1 MDKEQGDIT
10 YIFTYLLSWLSGII
24 VFVTKGQNDK
34 RMKFHSL
41 QAIFLGIIAIVL
53 DFVLFFI
60 LYLGPL
66 VAFLIWA
73 YGMYIAVK
81 AYEGE
86 DVKIPFIADY
96 SAKYSGYTPKNAMP
110 SQKNKI

>member
-1 MDKEQGDIT
+1 MKKNKGDII

-24 VFVTKGQNDK
+24 IFITKGQDDK

-41 QAIFLGIIAIVL
+41 QAIFLGIIAVVL

-60 LYLGPL
+60 PFLGSVL
-66 VAFLIWA
+66 AFLIWL

-86 DVKIPFIADY
+86 NIKVPVIADY
-96 SAKYSGYTPKNAMP
+96 AVKYSGYNP
-110 SQKNKI
+110 

>member
-1 MDKEQGDIT
+1 M

-24 VFVTKGQNDK
+24 VFVTEGQNDK

-41 QAIFLGIIAIVL
+41 QAIFLGIVAIVL
-53 DFVLFFI
+53 DFVFFFVPF
-60 LYLGPL
+60 LGPVL
-66 VAFLIWA
+66 AFIIWV

-86 DVKIPFIADY
+86 DIKVPVIADY
-96 SAKYSGYTPKNAMP
+96 AIKYSNYK
-110 SQKNKI
+110 

>member
-1 MDKEQGDIT
+1 MVKEKGDIM

-24 VFVTKGQNDK
+24 VFFTKGQSDK

-41 QAIFLGIIAIVL
+41 QAIFLGIIAVVIDL
-53 DFVLFFI
+53 ILFFI
-60 LYLGPL
+60 PFLGPIL
-66 VAFLIWA
+66 AFLIWL

-86 DVKIPFIADY
+86 DIKVPVIADY
-96 SAKYSGYTPKNAMP
+96 AAKYSNYH
-110 SQKNKI
+110 

>member
-1 MDKEQGDIT
+1 MKKNKGDII

-24 VFVTKGQNDK
+24 VFVTKGQDDK

-53 DFVLFFI
+53 EFVLFFI
-60 LYLGPL
+60 PSLGSVL
-66 VAFLIWA
+66 AFLIWL

-86 DVKIPFIADY
+86 DIKVPVIADY
-96 SAKYSGYTPKNAMP
+96 AAKYSGYNP
-110 SQKNKI
+110 

>member
-1 MDKEQGDIT
+1 MVKEKGDIM

-24 VFVTKGQNDK
+24 VFVTKGQSDK

-41 QAIFLGIIAIVL
+41 QAIFLGIIAVVIDL
-53 DFVLFFI
+53 ILFFI
-60 LYLGPL
+60 PFLGPIL
-66 VAFLIWA
+66 AFLIWL

-86 DVKIPFIADY
+86 DIKVPVIADY
-96 SAKYSGYTPKNAMP
+96 AAKYSNYH
-110 SQKNKI
+110 